1 MRLGTG
7 LGRVNAARRRAQ
19 CPSRQDRL
27 HGNLDVGKAKKS
39 KRIVLPAGERSR
51 DVTVLTAASPER
63 MTHPDW
69 PDLTIDRAAIWR

>member
-1 MRLGTG
+1 
-7 LGRVNAARRRAQ
+7 
-19 CPSRQDRL
+19 L